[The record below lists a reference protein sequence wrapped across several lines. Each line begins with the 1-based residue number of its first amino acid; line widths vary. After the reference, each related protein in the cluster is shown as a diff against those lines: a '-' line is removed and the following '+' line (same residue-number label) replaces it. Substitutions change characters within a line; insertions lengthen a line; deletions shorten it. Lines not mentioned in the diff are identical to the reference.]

1 MLPPPTA
8 TVNPVIH
15 RNDQSLVDNSSGGTP
30 RGTIGHARAYIDD
43 MRLPA
48 GRSARLA
55 IAAIALA
62 VAGAAGAYAVLVIST
77 LNAPS
82 AAQLSSAPSQS
93 PAGAVGA
100 AATACAA
107 TTAPAD
113 ATGPGPEGQWVVA
126 GGEGGFLGYR
136 ASEILAFDFIRSPN
150 EAVGRTRHV
159 AGQLDVE
166 GSRLVAARIEAD
178 VSLLASDDEARD
190 MHLMEYLHLR
200 THPKATFTLVEPIE
214 LGEPEQGR
222 IVDVVAHGTLA
233 MLETSRAV
241 DVPLQARWNGDSIQV
256 AGALPIKRAE
266 WGMDI
271 PQLLGFRVAEEI
283 TLELELLFVRPSADP
298 CGPPS
303 TARPGVS
310 SGPPGGSPNPTA
322 TPVPMD
328 VATIDAWPAGYG
340 EIAFLALTEEE
351 GQSFVIPGELFRL
364 RAGDAEATALTDATP
379 LEDEPAWSF
388 DGQLLAYASYPSDLP
403 PELFVMNAD
412 GSNAH
417 SISHEELR
425 RPSWSPDGTKLL
437 AVPADESDTR
447 IVVVDVATGDVRTLL
462 EDPGVEDGPRFS
474 PDGARIAF
482 SLLAAGA
489 NDEEIYVMAAD
500 GTSPTRL
507 TTDPGYD
514 YAPAWS
520 PDGARIAF
528 VRDGDLWVMRADGS
542 EPQRLTT
549 GLIVDAPTWSPDG
562 QHLAF
567 TVASAKVWEIN
578 DDRRAL
584 WLIDDDG
591 SNLRRLDL
599 PFHLV
604 ANPAWR
610 P

>member
-1 MLPPPTA
+1 
-8 TVNPVIH
+8 
-15 RNDQSLVDNSSGGTP
+15 
-30 RGTIGHARAYIDD
+30 

-48 GRSARLA
+48 GRPARLA
-55 IAAIALA
+55 IATVALA
-62 VAGAAGAYAVLVIST
+62 AAGAAGAYGILVLST

-82 AAQLSSAPSQS
+82 AAQLSAAPSRS
-93 PAGAVGA
+93 AAGAVGA
-100 AATACAA
+100 AATACTA
-107 TTAPAD
+107 TSSAPA
-113 ATGPGPEGQWVVA
+113 ASTGPGAEGRWVVP
-126 GGEGGFLGYR
+126 EHDGGFLGYR

-159 AGQLDVE
+159 SGALDVE
-166 GSRLVAARIEAD
+166 GSRLVAATIEAD

-200 THPKATFTLVEPIE
+200 THPKATFSLLDPIE

-222 IVDVVAHGTLA
+222 IIEVVAHGTLA
-233 MLETSRAV
+233 MLEASGVV

-256 AGALPIKRAE
+256 VGDLPIKRAD

-283 TLELELLFVRPSADP
+283 TLELELLFVRPSANP

-303 TARPGVS
+303 TARPGAS
-310 SGPPGGSPNPTA
+310 PGPPGGSPGPTA

-328 VATIDAWPAGYG
+328 VAAIDSWPAGYG
-340 EIAFLALTEEE
+340 EIAFLALTKEQGE
-351 GQSFVIPGELFRL
+351 SFVIPGELFSL

-417 SISHEELR
+417 SISHEDLR
-425 RPSWSPDGTKLL
+425 RPSWSPDGTHLL
-437 AVPADESDTR
+437 AVPADDLDTR
-447 IVVVDVATGDVRTLL
+447 IVVVDLATGDVRTLL

-482 SLLAAGA
+482 SLLASGA
-489 NDEEIYVMAAD
+489 NDEDIYVMTAD
-500 GTSPTRL
+500 GSNPTRL
-507 TTDPGYD
+507 TDDPGYD

-520 PDGARIAF
+520 PDGGRIAF
-528 VRDGDLWVMRADGS
+528 VRDGDLWVMRSNGT
-542 EPQRLTT
+542 ETRRLTT

-562 QHLAF
+562 RHLAF

-584 WLIDDDG
+584 WLIDADG
-591 SNLRRLDL
+591 SNLRRLGL
-599 PFHLV
+599 PFYLV
-604 ANPAWR
+604 ARPAWR